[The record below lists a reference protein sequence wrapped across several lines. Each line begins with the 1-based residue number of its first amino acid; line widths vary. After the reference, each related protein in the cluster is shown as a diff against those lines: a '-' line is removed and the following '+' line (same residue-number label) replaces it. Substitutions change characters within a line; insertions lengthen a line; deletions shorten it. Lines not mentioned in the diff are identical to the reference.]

1 MEGSSWQDLEIKDWS
16 IYNELQLG
24 PVQLLTIEKV
34 LEQLLDLGNPSRNSN
49 LNDVIAGA
57 FVYLAILARTNFWC
71 DCEIGRNGC
80 VNFQLRKFTVF
91 RNNFSKWHY

>member
-34 LEQLLDLGNPSRNSN
+34 LEQLLDLGNPSRTSN
-49 LNDVIAGA
+49 QNDVIDGA
-57 FVYLAILARTNFWC
+57 FVQF
-71 DCEIGRNGC
+71 IGTFIIKVAEN
-80 VNFQLRKFTVF
+80 LKLL
-91 RNNFSKWHY
+91 S